1 MAIEGIKSNVMSQQV
16 SRVEKPAAPVEVAE
30 TTSAQTA
37 AQGYI
42 PVGAAQNSKGRQD
55 EQRGG
60 NEQENGK
67 DLQEVSPEKVK
78 NAINDINKKIR
89 PTHTQCEFK
98 FHEQTNRISITVRDS
113 ETNEV
118 IKEIPP
124 EKTLDMIAKTLELAG
139 LLVDE
144 KR

>member
-1 MAIEGIKSNVMSQQV
+1 MAIEGISSNTMSQQV
-16 SRVEKPAAPVEVAE
+16 TRVEKPTPVESTEAVQVTPKE
-30 TTSAQTA
+30 ITPVKERQSGYEDKEKNPNDEGKNIQDVSA
-37 AQGYI
+37 
-42 PVGAAQNSKGRQD
+42 
-55 EQRGG
+55 
-60 NEQENGK
+60 
-67 DLQEVSPEKVK
+67 EKVK
-78 NAINDINKKIR
+78 KAVEEINKKIR

-98 FHEQTNRISITVRDS
+98 FHEKTNRLSITVRDS
-113 ETNEV
+113 ETQEV

>member
-1 MAIEGIKSNVMSQQV
+1 MAIEGIKNNVMSQQV
-16 SRVEKPAAPVEVAE
+16 SRVEKPAAPVEVAD
-30 TTSAQTA
+30 TTAAKAA
-37 AQGYI
+37 AQGYT
-42 PVGAAQNSKGRQD
+42 PVTAAQNSNSRQGEQADGR
-55 EQRGG
+55 
-60 NEQENGK
+60 EQENGK
-67 DLQEVSPEKVK
+67 DLKEVSPEKVK

-98 FHEQTNRISITVRDS
+98 FHEKTNRISITVRDS
-113 ETNEV
+113 DTNEV

>member
-1 MAIEGIKSNVMSQQV
+1 MAIEGIKPNVISPVNRMSSEPIVSEGGETVQAKAQQV
-16 SRVEKPAAPVEVAE
+16 VPVA
-30 TTSAQTA
+30 
-37 AQGYI
+37 
-42 PVGAAQNSKGRQD
+42 GRQTGYEPRD
-55 EQRGG
+55 NQER
-60 NEQENGK
+60 NPNKEEQEFQN
-67 DLQEVSPEKVK
+67 VSPEKIKSV
-78 NAINDINKKIR
+78 IDDINKKIR
-89 PTHTQCEFK
+89 PTRTQCEFK
-98 FHEQTNRISITVRDS
+98 FHEDLNRISITVKDS

>member
-1 MAIEGIKSNVMSQQV
+1 MAIEGIKNNAMSQQV
-16 SRVEKPAAPVEVAE
+16 SRVEKPAAPVEATE
-30 TTSAQTA
+30 TESAKVS
-37 AQGYI
+37 AQGYT
-42 PVGAAQNSKGRQD
+42 PVTAPKNSKGKQD
-55 EQRGG
+55 EQQGG
-60 NEQENGK
+60 KDQENGK
-67 DLQEVSPEKVK
+67 DLKEVSPEKVK
-78 NAINDINKKIR
+78 SAIDDINKKIR

-98 FHEQTNRISITVRDS
+98 YHEPTKRISITVRDS

-124 EKTLDMIAKTLELAG
+124 EKTLDVIAKTLELAG

>member
-1 MAIEGIKSNVMSQQV
+1 MAIEGIKSSVMGQMA
-16 SRVEKPAAPVEVAE
+16 RVEPSVSVENVEAV
-30 TTSAQTA
+30 TTASAQNFSPVVEI
-37 AQGYI
+37 QGSGNQN
-42 PVGAAQNSKGRQD
+42 VGKNDQESKEDQKDIQD
-55 EQRGG
+55 
-60 NEQENGK
+60 
-67 DLQEVSPEKVK
+67 VSPEKIK
-78 NAINDINKKIR
+78 NAISEINKKIR

-98 FHEQTNRISITVRDS
+98 YHEATNRICITVKDS
-113 ETNEV
+113 ETDEV

>member
-1 MAIEGIKSNVMSQQV
+1 MAIEGIKNNAMSQQV
-16 SRVEKPAAPVEVAE
+16 SRVEKPVAPVEVAD
-30 TTSAQTA
+30 TTSAQMA

-60 NEQENGK
+60 SEQENGK

-78 NAINDINKKIR
+78 NAIADINKKIR

>member
-1 MAIEGIKSNVMSQQV
+1 MAIEGIKNNVMSQQV

-30 TTSAQTA
+30 TTSAQAA
-37 AQGYI
+37 AQGYT
-42 PVGAAQNSKGRQD
+42 PVTAAQNSKGRQD

-60 NEQENGK
+60 SEQENGK
-67 DLQEVSPEKVK
+67 DLKEVSPEKVK

-98 FHEQTNRISITVRDS
+98 FHEQTNRISITVKDS